1 MSESR
6 SITNAAE
13 PPERREPFSAGRER
27 AESILQSITDG
38 YHVTD
43 AQGRLT
49 EINAAAREMLKGQGV
64 DPEAL
69 LGRRLFEEV
78 LTEARDTEAANAF
91 ERTLTE
97 RVPTTVE
104 HFYVP
109 WQRWHFVRN
118 FPLAEGGVATFFLDF
133 TERKLLTAAHETF
146 RHLVENAPFGVYAV
160 DADFRLVQV
169 SEGAKKIFQNVN
181 PLLGRDFAEVLRLIW
196 EEPFASEAIAIFRET
211 LASGETYHSART
223 VERRQD
229 LGLVEAYDWKVER
242 IILPDG
248 RFGVVCHFYDL
259 SERQAAEARATFLSQ
274 LSQKL
279 ATVNDAME
287 INRIATREVGTYFKV
302 HRCYFFE
309 VSQDAEELSVLPD
322 WRVSDEDLAG
332 VYQTREF
339 GKEEWWQT
347 AARAPL
353 GIDDVN
359 SHEWT
364 RDYAGNYPPV
374 NIQAY
379 ALAPFLRDG
388 RWVASIGVS
397 STTPRSW
404 TAEELAQL
412 ENVVARVWPL
422 IERARAEAALR
433 ESEARLQ
440 LALDASEM
448 GTFVWHIPE
457 DRAEADARFLNLFGV
472 PGGEINHRTALSKQ
486 VHPDDLQHY
495 AAAVA
500 NAVAPGG
507 KGTLRVEVRILQPD
521 GSYRWLSV
529 TGQTSFH
536 EQTGEALRMAGAAMD
551 ITDTKLAEEQ
561 LRQSEERFRAVFEQ
575 TTTGIAQTDLK
586 GRFVQMNDRFCEMV
600 GRTRDELLGLRM
612 HDITHPEDLKTNAS
626 QFKALAE
633 GSGPNF
639 VIEKRYVRPDGTVM
653 WAHND
658 VVAIRSA
665 SGQPRFIA
673 ATVTDITENRRAEEQ
688 LKRSEERFRAL
699 VTTSSDSM
707 YRMSADWS
715 VMYQLQGQG
724 FIDDTDHAIRDW
736 LQKYIPPE
744 EQELVKGA
752 VRKAI
757 ETQGAFNLEHRVHRA
772 DGSLGWTL
780 SRAVPL
786 LDDRGE
792 IMEWFGT
799 ASDVTERK
807 MAEVALRESETRF
820 RNMANNAP
828 VMVWITEADGRCTFL
843 SESWYEFT
851 GQTPETGMGYGW
863 VDATHPED
871 HDMVEADFISANE
884 RRAEFK
890 VEYRLRRRDGEYRW
904 AIDAATPRFDSNG
917 EFLGYIGSVIDI
929 TERKLAEEA
938 LRTSERRKTALI
950 ELADLLR
957 ELRDPADLAYSAAE
971 LLGRALKVSRCG
983 YGTINTKDETITI
996 KRDWN
1001 APGIKSLAGVLH
1013 FRDYGS
1019 YIENLKRGEAVI
1031 FADAY
1036 KDPRTMANADALKAI
1051 SAQAVVNLP
1060 VTEDGGFVAIL
1071 YLNHED
1077 AREWTEDEISF
1088 IREVAERTR
1097 IATER
1102 RRTEQALRASMEEAA
1117 RGHEKA
1123 EMASRAKDDFLAAL
1137 SHELRTPL
1145 NPVLMVASELAHNET
1160 LPEKVRED
1168 LRMIQRNI
1176 GLEARLIDDLLD
1188 LTRISRG
1195 MLQIHQESVDTHALL
1210 RHTEEIVRADLPGR
1224 KLELRMDLEAGESF
1238 VQADSARL
1246 QQVFWNLLKNAV
1258 KFTPDG
1264 GRITVSTANPE
1275 RGRLVI
1281 TIEDTGRG
1289 IPPEALDRIFLPF
1302 EQGDLG
1308 GRHAFGG
1315 LGLGLS
1321 ISKALVDMHAG
1332 SLHAASAGLD
1342 QGATFTVEMATTE
1355 RPVAKAV
1362 PQSLS
1367 AAEER
1372 PLRLLIV
1379 EDDITSLNVLVKLMQ
1394 RRGHEVRSASTVEAA
1409 LELAAAHPFDL
1420 VISDLGLPDG
1430 TGLELMQ
1437 EIKDLYGWPGI
1448 ALSGFGMEADLQASR
1463 DAGFAVHLV
1472 KPVAAGDLSRAI
1484 TSVQALAGR

>member
-1 MSESR
+1 MSEPR
-6 SITNAAE
+6 SKTYAE
-13 PPERREPFSAGRER
+13 DPPIRNEPFSAGRER

-49 EINAAAREMLKGQGV
+49 EINAAAREMLEDQGM
-64 DPEAL
+64 DSESL
-69 LGRRLFEEV
+69 LGRRIFGEV
-78 LTEARDTEAANAF
+78 LTEARETEAAKAF
-91 ERTLTE
+91 ERTLAK
-97 RVPTTVE
+97 RVPTEVE
-104 HFYVP
+104 HFYEP
-109 WQRWHFVRN
+109 WQRWHFVRH
-118 FPLAEGGVATFFLDF
+118 FPLPDGGVATFFLDF

-146 RHLVENAPFGVYAV
+146 RHLVENAPFGVYVV
-160 DADFRLVQV
+160 DGDFRLMHI
-169 SEGAKKIFQNVN
+169 SRGAQKVFQNVAE
-181 PLLGRDFAEVLRLIW
+181 PLGRDFGEVLRMIW
-196 EEPFASEAIAIFRET
+196 EEPFASEAISIFRHT
-211 LASGETYHSART
+211 QVTGEAYHSKRT
-223 VERRQD
+223 VEKRHD
-229 LGLVEAYDWKVER
+229 IGDVESYDWKVER
-242 IILPDG
+242 IVLPDG
-248 RFGVVCHFYDL
+248 RHGVVCHFYDL

-287 INRIATREVGTYFKV
+287 INRIATREVGTFFNV

-309 VSQDAEELSVLPD
+309 VAEDAEEITVLPD
-322 WRVSDEDLAG
+322 WRQGGEDLAG
-332 VYQTREF
+332 VYLTRDF
-339 GKEEWWQT
+339 GRAEWWHT
-347 AARAPL
+347 AARVPL
-353 GIDDVN
+353 GIDDV
-359 SHEWT
+359 SCHEWT
-364 RDYAGNYPPV
+364 RDYAENYLPV
-374 NIQAY
+374 DIQAY
-379 ALAPFLRDG
+379 ALAPFLRNG
-388 RWVASIGVS
+388 RWVASIGIS
-397 STTPRSW
+397 SPAPRLW
-404 TAEELAQL
+404 TSEELALL

-422 IERARAEAALR
+422 IDRARAEAARR
-433 ESEARLQ
+433 ESETRLQ
-440 LALDASEM
+440 LALNASGM
-448 GTFVWHIPE
+448 GTFIWHVQE
-457 DRAEADARFLNLFGV
+457 DRAEADERFLELFGV
-472 PGGEINHRTALSKQ
+472 PGGEINHKTALAKR

-495 AAAVA
+495 ASAVA
-500 NAVAPGG
+500 NAVAAGG
-507 KGTLRVEVRILQPD
+507 KGVLRVEARILQPD
-521 GSYRWLSV
+521 GSYRWLIV
-529 TGQTSFH
+529 TGQTSFDA
-536 EQTGEALRMAGAAMD
+536 QSGAAVRMAGAAMD
-551 ITDTKLAEEQ
+551 ITDSKLAEEQ

-575 TTTGIAQTDLK
+575 TTTGIAQTDLT
-586 GRFVQMNDRFCEMV
+586 GRFVQMNDRYCEMV
-600 GRTRDELLGLRM
+600 GRSREELLQLRM
-612 HDITHPEDLKTNAS
+612 HDITHPEDLKSNAPL
-626 QFKALAE
+626 FKALAE
-633 GSGPNF
+633 GSGSNF
-639 VIEKRYVRPDGTVM
+639 VIEKRYVRPDGSILWT
-653 WAHND
+653 HND

-673 ATVTDITENRRAEEQ
+673 ATVTDITENRRAQEQ
-688 LKRSEERFRAL
+688 LRQSEERFRAF

-707 YRMSADWS
+707 YRMNADWT
-715 VMYQLQGQG
+715 VMHQLQGKE
-724 FIDDTDHAIRDW
+724 FITNTDHAIRDW

-744 EQELVKGA
+744 DQKLVTDT

-757 ETQGAFNLEHRVHRA
+757 ESKGSFNLEHRIIRA
-772 DGSLGWTL
+772 DGSLGWTF
-780 SRAVPL
+780 SHAVPL
-786 LDDRGE
+786 LDERGE
-792 IMEWFGT
+792 IVEWFGT
-799 ASDVTERK
+799 ASDFTERK

-820 RNMANNAP
+820 RHMANNAP

-863 VDATHPED
+863 VDATHPDD

-884 RRAEFK
+884 RRAPFK

-971 LLGRALKVSRCG
+971 LLGRALNVSRCG
-983 YGTINTKDETITI
+983 YGTINTKEETITI
-996 KRDWN
+996 ERDWN
-1001 APGIKSLAGVLH
+1001 APGIQSLAGVLH

-1019 YIENLKRGEAVI
+1019 YIEDLKRGHAVI
-1031 FADAY
+1031 FSDAY
-1036 KDPRTMANADALKAI
+1036 KDPRTADNADALKAI

-1077 AREWTEDEISF
+1077 AREWTEDEVSF

-1145 NPVLMVASELAHNET
+1145 NPVLMVASELANNDT

-1195 MLQIHQESVDTHALL
+1195 MLHIHAEKVDTHALL
-1210 RHTEEIVRADLPGR
+1210 RHTEEIVRADLHGR
-1224 KLELRMDLEAGESF
+1224 KLDLQMHLEAAESF
-1238 VQADSARL
+1238 VQADPARL

-1264 GRITVSTANPE
+1264 GRIKVRTANPE
-1275 RGRLVI
+1275 PGRLLI
-1281 TIEDTGRG
+1281 SIEDSGRG
-1289 IPPEALDRIFLPF
+1289 IPSEALDRIFLPF

-1321 ISKALVDMHAG
+1321 ISKALVDLHEG
-1332 SLHAASAGLD
+1332 SLQATSAGQD
-1342 QGATFTVEMATTE
+1342 QGSTFTVDLATTQRALPE
-1355 RPVAKAV
+1355 TAPKD
-1362 PQSLS
+1362 LS
-1367 AAEER
+1367 SADVR

-1379 EDDITSLNVLVKLMQ
+1379 EDDVTSLNVLVKLMQ
-1394 RRGHEVRSASTVEAA
+1394 RRGHAVYSASTVAAA
-1409 LELAAAHPFDL
+1409 LELAASHSFDL

-1430 TGLELMQ
+1430 TGQELMK
-1437 EIKDLYGWPGI
+1437 EIRQRYGWPGI
-1448 ALSGFGMEADLQASR
+1448 ALSGFGMEADLQASK
-1463 DAGFAVHLV
+1463 DAGFAIHLV
-1472 KPVAAGDLSRAI
+1472 KPVAAADLTRAI
-1484 TSVQALAGR
+1484 ASIQEN